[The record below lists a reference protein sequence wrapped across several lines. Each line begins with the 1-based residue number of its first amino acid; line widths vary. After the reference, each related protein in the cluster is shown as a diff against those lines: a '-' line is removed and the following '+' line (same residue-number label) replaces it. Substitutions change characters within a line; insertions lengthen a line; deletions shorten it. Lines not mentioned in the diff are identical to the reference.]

1 MSAETCIIIVSAAL
15 LFAIRGGV
23 RIVSHVL
30 DRLPSSRTGY
40 PLNFSS
46 GA

>member
-23 RIVSHVL
+23 RIVSYAL
-30 DRLPSSRTGY
+30 DRLPSSRIADLPT
-40 PLNFSS
+40 FSG